1 VKIDRQSITIPLVLL
16 SFGLRVCF
24 SYGQG
29 LTSFYALPSNEKAKA
44 VMQNNEFERDEN
56 GQAENI
62 YCNPILLDGRLLD
75 YGNFTITTRG
85 ELELIKGEPESS
97 GSTKI
102 PFFIRLRRDDKI
114 IDNKNMGFL
123 HKQLYEIEISTVLA
137 FSRPGDQLIIAPVN
151 KVDWKAKRILK
162 IIL

>member
-1 VKIDRQSITIPLVLL
+1 
-16 SFGLRVCF
+16 
-24 SYGQG
+24 
-29 LTSFYALPSNEKAKA
+29 
-44 VMQNNEFERDEN
+44 MQNNEFERSEI

-62 YCNPILLDGRLLD
+62 YCNPLLLDGHLLE
-75 YGNFTITTRG
+75 YGNFTIHTRG
-85 ELELIKGEPESS
+85 ELQLIKGEPESS

-102 PFFIRLRRDDKI
+102 PFFIRLRRDGKL
-114 IDNKNMGFL
+114 IDNKNMDFL

-137 FSRPGDQLIIAPVN
+137 FSQPGDQLIITPVN